1 VNRRNAANAAN
12 RCWTDIRWNWTTPP
26 SMPPAFE
33 QASRQ
38 LAGKALLVKVN
49 SDDSPQLSQRF
60 GIRSIPTLVRLQQ
73 GQETARQS
81 GAIPASAI
89 VALAGA

>member
-1 VNRRNAANAAN
+1 
-12 RCWTDIRWNWTTPP
+12 
-26 SMPPAFE
+26 
-33 QASRQ
+33 
-38 LAGKALLVKVN
+38 
-49 SDDSPQLSQRF
+49 
-60 GIRSIPTLVRLQQ
+60 VRLQQ